1 MPALRQGNAPCISLR
16 FGISMLMIKIMAVLG
31 EYKMHSSAQIN
42 NSNSLI
48 YSTADQDV
56 SRLLGRN

>member
-1 MPALRQGNAPCISLR
+1 MS
-16 FGISMLMIKIMAVLG
+16 MIKIMTVLG
-31 EYKMHSSAQIN
+31 EYKMHSSAQID

-56 SRLLGRN
+56 SCLLGRN